1 MFDSALLVRELA
13 RKEDAGSIARAM
25 GELWPLNYDI
35 VHRPL
40 EALNPIVIVPSDAIE
55 VNTVFI
61 TRTPLSRT
69 REILLDAEDPQW
81 RNANPDLPKAFIWR
95 GEEKHIRLHPRPDAA
110 YELWALIQR
119 TPKDHF
125 PKWFHLI
132 AALRAVETLSESDPV
147 VGRLKMV
154 EFMKAWR
161 EAFLGIT
168 K

>member
-1 MFDSALLVRELA
+1 MFASDLFVKELC

-40 EALNPIVIVPSDAIE
+40 TLLDPIVIVPTDAIE

-69 REILLDAEDPQW
+69 REILLDADDPQW
-81 RNANPDLPKAFIWR
+81 RNANPDLPRQFIWR

-110 YELWALIQR
+110 YEFWALIQR
-119 TPKDHF
+119 TPVDKF
-125 PKWFHLI
+125 PKWFNLL
-132 AALRAVETLSESDPV
+132 AALRATETLSESDPV
-147 VGRLKMV
+147 VGRIKMV
-154 EFMKAWR
+154 EFAKAWR
-161 EAFLGIT
+161 EAFAGIT
-168 K
+168 Q